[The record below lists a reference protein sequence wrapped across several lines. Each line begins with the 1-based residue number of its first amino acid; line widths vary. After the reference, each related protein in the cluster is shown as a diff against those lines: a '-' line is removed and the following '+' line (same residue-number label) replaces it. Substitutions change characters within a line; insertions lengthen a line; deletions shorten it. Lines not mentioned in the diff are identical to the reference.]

1 MTQTTVKP
9 LTLLATLL
17 ITLTAFTSLS
27 AVGQQDRWSR
37 TSGNEPKQMDKFS
50 GYYNQTEVNL
60 ATGLGEVGP
69 DFSKGFG
76 GLTTVNG
83 YRFNESFQAGVGIGY
98 LQYDGGGVLPLYLD
112 GRYYLLKKR
121 NKVFAGA
128 SSGFMFPLVETEHS
142 GGLFVAPVAGIE
154 VPIKNRSS
162 LTFSAGLSTQWL
174 RNPARDTFAN
184 FKVGILLW

>member
-1 MTQTTVKP
+1 MKQTKGKT
-9 LTLLATLL
+9 LFLLALL
-17 ITLTAFTSLS
+17 VTMVTVTSQT

-37 TSGNEPKQMDKFS
+37 TSGIEPKQMDKFS

-83 YRFNESFQAGVGIGY
+83 YRFSESLQAGVGIGY
-98 LQYDGGGVLPLYLD
+98 LQYDAGGVLPLYLD
-112 GRYYLLKKR
+112 GRYYLLKRR
-121 NKVFAGA
+121 NKVFAGGA
-128 SSGFMFPLVETEHS
+128 AGYLLPLVETDHT
-142 GGLFVAPVAGIE
+142 GGLFIAPVAGIE
-154 VPIKNRSS
+154 VPLKNRSS
-162 LTFSAGLSTQWL
+162 LTFSGGLSAQWL
-174 RNPARDTFAN
+174 RNPERDAFAN